1 MKREEQKIENTWKM
15 EDMYSSDQAMENDLD
30 KALKMISEYNKYK
43 DNVSKNKETLLEYLK
58 FNDEINL
65 IAEKVYVYS
74 NQKYHEDMTN
84 SKYQTYSGKAQKLVV
99 ELGSAT
105 AFFEPEILEM
115 DENVLKEWL
124 EDKEFAD
131 YRRYISEIL
140 RAKAHTLDK
149 KTEEILA
156 KSKRMASAADNIY
169 AMYNGAD
176 IDFPT
181 VKDKDGNEIKIT
193 HGNFVPILSGA
204 DRQLR
209 KDAFKALYGTYGKM
223 KNTIAA
229 TYNANVEQAC
239 FYADVRNYPSTRAMY
254 LDESNIPEEVYDN
267 LIEVVHEHM
276 DLMHRY
282 VSLRKKALGVDQ
294 LHMYDVYAPIVE
306 TPDKKIPFEKAKEM
320 VKAGLAPMGKDYIN
334 KLQEGFDNRWIDIYE
349 NEGKRSGAYSW
360 GAYGIHPYVL
370 LNYQGTLD
378 HVFTLAHEM
387 GHALHSYYSD
397 SNQSYINAGYK
408 IFVAEVASTC
418 NESLLIHY
426 LLKNTDNKAEKAY
439 LINHFL
445 EQFKGTLYR
454 QTMFA
459 EFEKITHKMVEEGET
474 LTSDILCKVYYDLNK
489 QYFGEDMVLDE
500 EIALEWARIPHF
512 YNPFYVYQYAT
523 GISAAIALSKKIMEQ
538 GEAGVKDYMKFLTG
552 GGSKD
557 PIDLLKLAG
566 VDMTTKE
573 PIEKAL
579 ELFKELLDQIEQSFL
594 SIDTNA

>member
-124 EDKEFAD
+124 ENKEFAD

-193 HGNFVPILSGA
+193 HGNFVPILSGS

-282 VSLRKKALGVDQ
+282 VSA
-294 LHMYDVYAPIVE
+294 
-306 TPDKKIPFEKAKEM
+306 
-320 VKAGLAPMGKDYIN
+320 
-334 KLQEGFDNRWIDIYE
+334 
-349 NEGKRSGAYSW
+349 
-360 GAYGIHPYVL
+360 
-370 LNYQGTLD
+370 
-378 HVFTLAHEM
+378 
-387 GHALHSYYSD
+387 
-397 SNQSYINAGYK
+397 
-408 IFVAEVASTC
+408 
-418 NESLLIHY
+418 
-426 LLKNTDNKAEKAY
+426 
-439 LINHFL
+439 
-445 EQFKGTLYR
+445 
-454 QTMFA
+454 
-459 EFEKITHKMVEEGET
+459 
-474 LTSDILCKVYYDLNK
+474 
-489 QYFGEDMVLDE
+489 
-500 EIALEWARIPHF
+500 
-512 YNPFYVYQYAT
+512 
-523 GISAAIALSKKIMEQ
+523 
-538 GEAGVKDYMKFLTG
+538 
-552 GGSKD
+552 
-557 PIDLLKLAG
+557 
-566 VDMTTKE
+566 
-573 PIEKAL
+573 
-579 ELFKELLDQIEQSFL
+579 
-594 SIDTNA
+594 